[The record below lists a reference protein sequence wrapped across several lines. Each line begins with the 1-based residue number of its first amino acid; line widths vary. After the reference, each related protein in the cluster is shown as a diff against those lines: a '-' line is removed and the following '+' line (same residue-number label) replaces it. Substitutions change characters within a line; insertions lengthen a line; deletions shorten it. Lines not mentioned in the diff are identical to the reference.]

1 MPTIVHADVILRAE
15 KEGVITLGHTKRCD
29 PQRPGFTS
37 RLLSGIYQHAFIA
50 RLVVKRQLLTDYY
63 PLYLSTW
70 CVLLCTADVFGAAAL
85 DYGFAGDYDYTLITA
100 LVDDRSFVAELDT
113 YDYDYGTPRAV
124 PETAAV
130 TTRTASNL
138 DNNRDR
144 RVWFQQVQPVT
155 LSPRGD
161 KCTQHGSH

>member
-1 MPTIVHADVILRAE
+1 MATQRDVTHSGLGLHLARFRAY
-15 KEGVITLGHTKRCD
+15 ISMHSL
-29 PQRPGFTS
+29 PG
-37 RLLSGIYQHAFIA
+37 LLSSGHI
-50 RLVVKRQLLTDYY
+50 LRQLLTDYY

-70 CVLLCTADVFGAAAL
+70 CVLMCTADVFGAAAL
-85 DYGFAGDYDYTLITA
+85 DYGFAGDYDYSLITA

-161 KCTQHGSH
+161 KFTQHGSH